1 MIKDKMETIENIDK
15 QVDPKTVDTKL
26 DEVFEIAP
34 TSKNET
40 VVYKKPETN
49 GDDETDTDFQYAREN
64 IYNVIERGSDAMDG
78 LLEVARE
85 TEHPRAYEVVGQLVD
100 KLTNA
105 NKELMGLHKTKKS
118 MSDEVVRSPQ
128 NVTNALFVGSTAD
141 LQKMLKQKSKEA

>member
-1 MIKDKMETIENIDK
+1 METIENIDK

-34 TSKNET
+34 TSKNEP
-40 VVYKKPETN
+40 VVYKKPEVS
-49 GDDETDTDFQYAREN
+49 DDGMDTDFQYAREN
-64 IYNVIERGSDAMDG
+64 IYNVIERGSDAMEG

-141 LQKMLKQKSKEA
+141 LQKMLKQ

>member
-34 TSKNET
+34 TSKNEP
-40 VVYKKPETN
+40 VVYKKPEVS
-49 GDDETDTDFQYAREN
+49 DDGMDTDFQYAREN
-64 IYNVIERGSDAMDG
+64 IYNVIERGSDAMEG

>member
-34 TSKNET
+34 TSKNEP
-40 VVYKKPETN
+40 VVYKTPEVN
-49 GDDETDTDFQYAREN
+49 GDDGMDTDFQYAREN
-64 IYNVIERGSDAMDG
+64 IYNVIERGSDAMEG

>member
-34 TSKNET
+34 TSKNEP
-40 VVYKKPETN
+40 VVYKKPEVN
-49 GDDETDTDFQYAREN
+49 DDGMDTDFQYAREN
-64 IYNVIERGSDAMDG
+64 IYNVIERGSDAMEG